1 MKICSDRSAVIP
13 PDEPAPSSQ
22 RRSQRLAN
30 RARAAGVVLVVLGAA
45 SLAASLF
52 LRHTPGYASLAL
64 LAMGFL
70 TLARRRKPSLATP
83 GDL

>member
-1 MKICSDRSAVIP
+1 MKICSYRSAVIP
-13 PDEPAPSSQ
+13 PDEPASPGQ
-22 RRSQRLAN
+22 RRSQRRAN

-52 LRHTPGYASLAL
+52 LRHMPGYASLAL

-70 TLARRRKPSLATP
+70 TLARGHKPSDEP
-83 GDL
+83 G